1 MPRQPSALAST
12 DKNFPENVTVPLP
25 YGDLDYEIESSH
37 DGQQS
42 RHGRGV
48 LIQRKTF
55 FRETHIWVDNGKKIV
70 GARRVFLRRRWEN
83 ARLNQIRKEIEG
95 LSAVASMPA
104 LRPSD
109 STWLLPELGTGRITH
124 VELPLRRAFAVR
136 ASKLARPRNW
146 YWDCSSG
153 FSMCTPGTSG
163 RSRTSCTHDCC
174 SAPYTPCP

>member
-1 MPRQPSALAST
+1 MRWPVPTKAFLKTSLCLYRVVILTMKSNQVT
-12 DKNFPENVTVPLP
+12 TVNKVVMDEVFRYRENLF
-25 YGDLDYEIESSH
+25 
-37 DGQQS
+37 
-42 RHGRGV
+42 
-48 LIQRKTF
+48 QRDA
-55 FRETHIWVDNGKKIV
+55 HQGDNGKKVV

-124 VELPLRRAFAVR
+124 VELPLRRAFAVH

-163 RSRTSCTHDCC
+163 RSRTSCTHNCC